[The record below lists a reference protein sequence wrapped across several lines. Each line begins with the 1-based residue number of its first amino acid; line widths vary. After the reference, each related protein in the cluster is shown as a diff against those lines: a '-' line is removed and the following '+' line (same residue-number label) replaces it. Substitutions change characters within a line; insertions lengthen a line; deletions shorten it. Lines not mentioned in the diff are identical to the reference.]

1 MGRAFHI
8 VSHSAFSRI
17 FTAFAVSIL
26 LGGFLAPSASHAQ
39 SASGAI
45 IVNGIALTAETVN
58 ALQRLYPVAI
68 APGRYWYDGFSGA
81 YGVEG
86 GPVAGQML
94 PGLGLGGPLRAD
106 ASRGTSGVFING
118 RQLTFGETA
127 HIAQACSTPVVPG
140 RYWVNAQGL
149 GGYEGGPAAF
159 NLALCGNGG
168 GGRSNGGSSTRT
180 YCDANGACTS
190 SGILGSI
197 LTTP

>member
-1 MGRAFHI
+1 MERALQI
-8 VSHSAFSRI
+8 IWLAAALALAAIPSGPSQAAS
-17 FTAFAVSIL
+17 
-26 LGGFLAPSASHAQ
+26 APSAIPS
-39 SASGAI
+39 AI
-45 IVNGIALTAETVN
+45 IVNGVPLTTETLTL
-58 ALQRLYPVAI
+58 LQRLYPVAI

-81 YGVEG
+81 YGIEG

-94 PGLGLGGPLRAD
+94 PGLALGGPLLAD

-127 HIAQACSTPVVPG
+127 YIAQACSTPVVPG

-159 NLALCGNGG
+159 NLALCGGG
-168 GGRSNGGSSTRT
+168 GGSGQSNGGSRTRT
-180 YCDANGACTS
+180 FCDANGACTS
-190 SGILGSI
+190 TGILGSI